1 MALPFCAPL
10 TPQSETSVA
19 LAALEAPA
27 ELGDWLRMLTLD
39 AYSEGGHLNQELM
52 TRRRL
57 FVPAADQP
65 VPVAHS
71 RIRID
76 ASSLNARLLE
86 TLDCQ
91 RRLHESLQEC
101 SATSAAHGTNRH
113 E

>member
-1 MALPFCAPL
+1 MPFYVQL

-19 LAALEAPA
+19 LAGFEGPA

-57 FVPAADQP
+57 FVPADQP
-65 VPVAHS
+65 APVAHS

-101 SATSAAHGTNRH
+101 SAASAAHGTASH